1 MVTSQIFSQLL
12 NLKPGEQRSQ
22 SGVSWL
28 EYEDLAAR
36 GEQQSLHLKI
46 SYLDGILEV
55 MSPDIRHEAPKK
67 RINILLEDY
76 LLLKRI
82 PYFAKGSADIRKPS
96 QRSGKQP
103 DESYCIG
110 TSSDLDPPDLVLE
123 VIHTSGTIKNLKE
136 NYRRLG
142 VKEIWIWQNEKLSAY
157 YLQGEEYYQT
167 SSSKVLPELPL
178 ELLEKYAAREDI
190 LQARLEWREAIE
202 ER

>member
-1 MVTSQIFSQLL
+1 MVASQTLTQFL
-12 NLKPGEQRSQ
+12 NLKPGEKRSQ
-22 SGVSWL
+22 SGISWQ
-28 EYEDLAAR
+28 EYELLASR
-36 GEQQSLHLKI
+36 GEQEFLNLKI

-76 LLLKRI
+76 FLLKRI
-82 PYFAKGSADIRKPS
+82 PYCAKGSADIRNPS

-110 TSSDLDPPDLVLE
+110 TSISLDPPDLVLE

-142 VKEIWIWQNEKLSAY
+142 VKEIWIWQNEKLTVY
-157 YLQGEEYYQT
+157 TLQDEQYSQT
-167 SSSKVLPELPL
+167 TSSKVLPEFPL

-202 ER
+202 K